1 MRGNRNKN
9 KGLVFGTISGS
20 GGGRSSQMGQP
31 KALRIQSNVATQ
43 FGRSLN
49 QQKPTTVGGTGFS
62 GRSGSVLRR
71 R

>member
-1 MRGNRNKN
+1 MRGNRRKN

-20 GGGRSSQMGQP
+20 GTPRSNNFSQP

-49 QQKPTTVGGTGFS
+49 QQTPKSTAGTGFS

>member
-1 MRGNRNKN
+1 MRGNRRKQ
-9 KGLVFGTISGS
+9 GLVFGTLSGAGS
-20 GGGRSSQMGQP
+20 SGRSNINQP
-31 KALRIQSNVATQ
+31 KALRIKSNVATQ

-49 QQKPTTVGGTGFS
+49 QQTPKSTAGTGFS